1 MKLGM
6 NLLLWTDNVTEA
18 HLPVMET
25 LAEIGFDGVEL
36 PVFMGD
42 VKHYRRIGKHLKS
55 LGLGVTTVLALGP
68 DQNPVSP
75 DARIR
80 AAAADALAAAIDR
93 SQALGATVLAGPVH
107 SALGV
112 FSGTAPTSAELK
124 RSADI
129 LRAAGKRARDAK
141 LVIAVE
147 YLNRFENYLLTTM
160 ADTAKF
166 IDRIDHPS
174 VKLMFDTFHSHIE
187 EKDSMQA
194 LRIAGNRLV
203 HVHVSENDRGVP
215 GTGQVRWLEV
225 MRELRTSG
233 YDGWLT
239 IESFG
244 RALPNLA
251 AATRVWR
258 DLAPSQEDVAIR
270 GHQFIRA
277 AWATAN

>member
-6 NLLLWTDNVTEA
+6 NLLLWTDHVTEA
-18 HLPVMET
+18 HLPVIEK
-25 LAEIGFDGVEL
+25 LAKIGFDGVEL

-42 VKHYRRIGKHLKS
+42 EKHYRKLGKQLKS
-55 LGLGVTTVLALGP
+55 LGLGSTTVLAMGP

-75 DARIR
+75 DAKVR
-80 AAAADALAAAIDR
+80 AAALDALKAGIDR
-93 SQALGATVLAGPVH
+93 SAALGATIIAGPMH

-112 FSGTAPTSAELK
+112 FSGTGPTSAELN
-124 RSADI
+124 RSADV
-129 LRAAGKRARDAK
+129 LRAAGKHAK
-141 LVIAVE
+141 SAKITIAVE

-166 IDRIDHPS
+166 IDKIDHPS

-187 EKDSMQA
+187 EKDSTQA
-194 LRIAGNRLV
+194 IRTAGKRMV

-215 GTGQVRWLEV
+215 GTGQVHWLDV
-225 MRELRTSG
+225 MKELRCSG

-258 DLAPSQEDVAIR
+258 DLAPSQEDVAVR

-277 AWATAN
+277 AWATAK

>member
-147 YLNRFENYLLTTM
+147 YLNRFENYLVTTM